1 MKEKCKLQIEADV
14 KAINAALEG
23 LCQDLPKEASR
34 LAEAERYSLLAG
46 GKRIRPLLTLAFCR
60 LFGGTDK
67 AALPFA
73 VAVEMIHTASLIHDD
88 LPSIDNDT
96 LRRGRPTCHVAYGE
110 ATALLAA
117 DGLFMDAFG
126 VAARNPHVSAENT
139 VVALRLLSDATGSR
153 GLVGGEFID
162 VEGEGRVLDIDTM
175 RTMHSCKTGA
185 LIRVAVQLG
194 ALAAGVELSERR
206 MKDAVTYAESIG
218 LAFQIIDDVLDVTGT
233 PETLGKNPGKD
244 KSAEKST
251 YLNYYTPSEAIAL
264 AASLTKTATEAIASY
279 EGSELLVTLAG
290 ELAARNN

>member
-1 MKEKCKLQIEADV
+1 MKEKYKLQREADV

-23 LCQDLPKEASR
+23 LCRDLPKEASR

-60 LFGGTDK
+60 LFGGTQD
-67 AALPFA
+67 AAMPFA

-139 VVALRLLSDATGSR
+139 VTALRLLSDATGSR

-162 VEGEGRVLDIDTM
+162 VEGEGRALDIDTM

-185 LIRVAVQLG
+185 LIRVAAQLG

-206 MKDAVTYAESIG
+206 MTDAVTYAESIG

-251 YLNYYTPSEAIAL
+251 YLNYYTPSEATAL
-264 AASLTKTATEAIASY
+264 AASLTKTATEAIADY
-279 EGSELLVTLAG
+279 EGSELLVALAG